1 MASIGTEARKRIVQ
15 TVRFAAVGICATAL
29 YFFLGLALVTAHIP
43 LFWAHWIA
51 YAVSIVF
58 SYLGQKIFT
67 FGVRGEHRRMGPRF
81 LAATGV
87 LAATQFA
94 LVAILK
100 QTGAA
105 DILTL
110 GASTIYYPIASFF
123 VHTFWTFRAPA
134 QAPTE
139 TDAQ

>member
-1 MASIGTEARKRIVQ
+1 MNLRDPQTSRRVAQ
-15 TVRFAAVGICATAL
+15 TVRFAAVGVCATAL
-29 YFFLGLALVTAHIP
+29 YFFLGLTLVRTFTP

-58 SYLGQKIFT
+58 SYIGQKIFT

-81 LAATGV
+81 MTATAV
-87 LAATQFA
+87 LAATQFG

-100 QTGAA
+100 QAGAA

-110 GASTIYYPIASFF
+110 GASTLYYPIASFF
-123 VHTFWTFRAPA
+123 VHTFWTFRTTTNA
-134 QAPTE
+134 TG